1 MIKFITTQEVLPL
14 RNEILRN
21 GKLQLQECVFANDDE
36 ASTFHLGYYVADELV
51 CIASF
56 HKQSH
61 PDFAGEA
68 FQLRGMATNTSH
80 QGKGIGN
87 KLVNFAI
94 VYLRG
99 QKINYLWCNAREKA
113 FKFYLSLGFEFIS
126 EPFEIEEIG
135 VHKVMYLKIC

>member
-1 MIKFITTQEVLPL
+1 MIKFITTQDVLPL

-21 GKLQLQECVFANDDE
+21 GKLQLKECVFVNDDE
-36 ASTFHLGYYVADELV
+36 ASSFHLGYYVADELV
-51 CIASF
+51 CVASF
-56 HKQSH
+56 HKQCH

-68 FQLRGMATNTSH
+68 FQLRGMATNASH

-126 EPFEIEEIG
+126 EPFEIEGIG